1 MDKNIKT
8 NAMRILDKEKIKY
21 EVFTYPHEEGVVV
34 DGDTVAKLLGVS
46 PDCVFKTLVLVS
58 DKKEHFVFMVR
69 VKEELDLKKCARVA
83 GVKNLELIM
92 VKDLFPLTGY
102 VRGGC
107 SPIGMKK
114 SFKTFID
121 EYVMFE
127 EEIYFSAGKIGYQI
141 KMNKDDLISL
151 LNLEMA
157 DIEKE

>member
-69 VKEELDLKKCARVA
+69 VKEELDVQGLQVLK
-83 GVKNLELIM
+83 I
-92 VKDLFPLTGY
+92 
-102 VRGGC
+102 
-107 SPIGMKK
+107 
-114 SFKTFID
+114 
-121 EYVMFE
+121 
-127 EEIYFSAGKIGYQI
+127 
-141 KMNKDDLISL
+141 
-151 LNLEMA
+151 
-157 DIEKE
+157 